1 MALSIAS
8 SLIGIDFPNAY
19 VRLFEASVTD
29 KTRGHANLV
38 VYSDDTTQH
47 VIGSYHIDFTVDPA
61 PDAPN
66 IHTQAYTAAK
76 LLPELAGAVD
86 V

>member
-8 SLIGIDFPNAY
+8 SLIGIDFPTAY
-19 VRLFEASVTD
+19 VRLYEVGIAD
-29 KTRGHANLV
+29 KTRGRAHLV
-38 VYSDDTTQH
+38 VYTDDTAQH
-47 VIGSYHIDFTVDPA
+47 VIGSYHIDFAVDPA

-76 LLPELAGAVD
+76 LHPELAGAVD

>member
-19 VRLFEASVTD
+19 VRLHEMSVSD
-29 KTRGHANLV
+29 KTRGRADLV
-38 VYSDDTTQH
+38 VYTDDTAQH
-47 VIGSYHIDFTVDPA
+47 VIGSYHIDFTVDPG

-76 LLPELAGAVD
+76 LHPELADAID

>member
-1 MALSIAS
+1 MALSIAQTFV
-8 SLIGIDFPNAY
+8 GIDFPTAY
-19 VRLFEASVTD
+19 VRLQQVGLSG
-29 KTRGHANLV
+29 KTHGHADFV
-38 VYSDDTTQH
+38 VFTDDTAQH
-47 VIGSYHIDFTVDPA
+47 VIGGYSVNFTVDPA